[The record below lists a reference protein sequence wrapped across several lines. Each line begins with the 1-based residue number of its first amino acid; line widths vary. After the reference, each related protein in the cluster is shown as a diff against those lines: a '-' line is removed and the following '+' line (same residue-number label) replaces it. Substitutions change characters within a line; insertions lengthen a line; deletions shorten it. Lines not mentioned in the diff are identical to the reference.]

1 MSFPFPIDL
10 LAAQKM
16 QGIAKH
22 RMSEREEVKAIME
35 RIEKTAEAGE
45 FYTILHQ
52 DVDYQNIDTGN
63 LLAYLS
69 LEGFHAVSMSEK
81 IIVSWHWKVT
91 PLMPIEEAL
100 CNISKSID
108 NIE

>member
-1 MSFPFPIDL
+1 MRI
-10 LAAQKM
+10 
-16 QGIAKH
+16 
-22 RMSEREEVKAIME
+22 MSENEEVKAIME
-35 RIEKTAEAGE
+35 RIEKTAEDGE

-52 DVDYQNIDTGN
+52 DVDYINIDTGA

-69 LEGFHAVSMSEK
+69 LEGFHTVSMSEE
-81 IIVSWHWKVT
+81 IIVSWSWKVT

-100 CNISKSID
+100 CNISDSID

>member
-1 MSFPFPIDL
+1 MSFPFLIEQ

-16 QGIAKH
+16 QGIAMH
-22 RMSEREEVKAIME
+22 IMSENEEVKAIME
-35 RIEKTAEAGE
+35 KIEKTAEAGE
-45 FYTILHQ
+45 FCTILHQ
-52 DVDYQNIDTGN
+52 DVDYINIDTGN
-63 LLAYLS
+63 LLAYFS
-69 LEGFHAVSMSEK
+69 LEGFHAVSMSDK
-81 IIVSWHWKVT
+81 IIVSWSWKVT